1 MALAVASV
9 PTLLR
14 FGLNSLQQSFEDI
27 GMECLEKVGPLLIGG
42 VIHIEGEGFRA
53 PESGLFNGL
62 PQAGEPS

>member
-1 MALAVASV
+1 
-9 PTLLR
+9 LR